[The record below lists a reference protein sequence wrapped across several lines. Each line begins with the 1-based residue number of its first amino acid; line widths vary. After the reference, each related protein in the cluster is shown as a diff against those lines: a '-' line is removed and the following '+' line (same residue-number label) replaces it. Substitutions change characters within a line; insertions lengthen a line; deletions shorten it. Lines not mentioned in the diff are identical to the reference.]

1 MSNSGSLP
9 ENIFR
14 VEPNSKTVLY
24 VKDLKTYFPL
34 RRTLTEII
42 TFKPRRYVKAVD
54 GISFM
59 VEEGDV
65 FGLAGESGCGKTTT
79 GKTILRLVDPTS
91 GVISYRPRKQLLE
104 EWREQGFEPSV
115 VDKLGNI
122 DVAAI
127 PRKRLKP
134 LRKEMQ
140 MIFQDPY
147 GSLNPRFTIY
157 NILEEPL
164 IIHDIGETKEER
176 YDIIAKAL
184 EEVKLTPPEEFMF
197 RYPHMLSGGQRQR
210 IVVARA
216 LILGPKFIVA
226 DEPVSMLDV
235 SIRAEILELLME
247 LKNKMNLTYI
257 FISHDLAVS
266 RYITNKIAIMY
277 LGKIVEMGETRKV
290 IENPLHPYTKALIEA
305 IPEPDPKNKERIRAV
320 PIKGEVPSAINIP
333 PGCRFH
339 PRCVAL
345 DEHKELR
352 SLCTQKIPP
361 LIEIE
366 PGHYV
371 ACWLYAKR

>member
-14 VEPNSKTVLY
+14 VEPYSKTVLY

-91 GVISYRPRKQLLE
+91 GVIAYRPRKQLLE